1 MNIYKKKKIS
11 KYSIV
16 ITLVILATL
25 SIFVFLNLNILMPS
39 SSESINK
46 KVKNLFLIEITKHKG
61 KSPNDYTI
69 ESYYSIFKDIQGNE
83 IATNDKDFS
92 KRIVRVDAL
101 IHYYYREDKINTKM
115 HLAFVSYDIKTNRI
129 KLIHSE

>member
-1 MNIYKKKKIS
+1 
-11 KYSIV
+11 
-16 ITLVILATL
+16 
-25 SIFVFLNLNILMPS
+25 MPS
-39 SSESINK
+39 RSESINK
-46 KVKNLFLIEITKHKG
+46 KINHLFLIEISKHKG
-61 KSPNDYTI
+61 KNPNDYTI

-83 IATNDKDFS
+83 ITANDKNFS

-101 IHYYYREDKINTKM
+101 IHYYYEEDKINTKM